1 MIMGWFTK
9 KKQSP
14 EQEFFPVVPVAIED
28 REPAKKAVEAPKKYR
43 ILEEKETVHNQ
54 YGGFTGYRIQAL
66 VDIPLHGV
74 TAGDLGGFVAH
85 QSVLSHEGSCWIGG
99 DAFVGNAL
107 NTRYSGYSYS
117 ESPKFNVE
125 GDALVTGKAYVCGQV
140 WGNAQ
145 ISGSSYVSAE
155 VGNDSVITDNAYI
168 FASSVRG
175 SVVLSGNVRVTNVY
189 IMSRG
194 KKPVTIS
201 GDITLNGKSDKNR
214 IFCGDNDIISLSG
227 TSVMNN
233 VSIEGS
239 LVFDADVNLEEVSFN
254 GNTTILGKPQ
264 IKPQVKFTGRNV
276 ISGDSLIPPG
286 SHVHDVT
293 MDSGV
298 LHYGSPQTAS
308 MSALEQGNVSKG
320 ETPALVAMPAVSI
333 DITEYIDTIEQ
344 IEAEYEAYTTD
355 IVKLI
360 KFPAMADASIPE
372 VADFVSK
379 LRSAKRAVKSGG
391 AEKLRNLAEG
401 LENAFVR
408 AESKVTTLVASHL
421 DEGKKKS
428 LKDAEKMFKLA
439 CDEASPEP
447 EKRLGFK
454 AGMRALEGIV
464 PVSEK
469 ASDNMKARI
478 GILELEA

>member
-1 MIMGWFTK
+1 MGWFTK
-9 KKQSP
+9 KQHA
-14 EQEFFPVVPVAIED
+14 EQESYPVVPVAIEN
-28 REPAKKAVEAPKKYR
+28 RNQEKKAVEAPKKYR
-43 ILEEKETVHNQ
+43 LLEEKETVQNQ
-54 YGGFTGYRIQAL
+54 YGGFAGYRIQAL

-85 QSVLSHEGSCWIGG
+85 QNVLSHEGSCWIGG
-99 DAFVGNAL
+99 DAFVGSSINS
-107 NTRYSGYSYS
+107 RYSGYGYPERS
-117 ESPKFNVE
+117 KFNVE
-125 GDALVTGKAYVCGQV
+125 GDALVTGQAYVCGHV
-140 WGNAQ
+140 WGNAE
-145 ISGSSYVSAE
+145 ISGSTYVSAE
-155 VGNDSVITDNAYI
+155 IGSDSIITDNAYI
-168 FASSVRG
+168 SGSSMRG
-175 SVVLSGNVRVTNVY
+175 SVVLSGNAKVTNVY
-189 IMSRG
+189 IMSHG

-214 IFCGDNDIISLSG
+214 IFCGDNDTISLSG
-227 TSVMNN
+227 NSVMNN

-239 LVFDADVNLEEVSFN
+239 LVFNADVNLEDVSFN

-264 IKPQVKFTGRNV
+264 IKPKVKFTGRNV
-276 ISGDSLIPPG
+276 ISGNSLIPPG

-298 LHYGSPQTAS
+298 LHYGAPQV
-308 MSALEQGNVSKG
+308 SAMPALDQGNFSTG
-320 ETPALVAMPAVSI
+320 EIPALAVVPAVSI

-344 IEAEYEAYTTD
+344 VQAEYEAYTTD

-360 KFPAMADASIPE
+360 KYPGMADASIPE

-379 LRSAKRAVKSGG
+379 LRSAKRAVKFGG
-391 AEKLRNLAEG
+391 AEKLRNLAEE
-401 LENAFVR
+401 LETAFVR

-428 LKDAEKMFKLA
+428 LKTAEKMFKLA
-439 CDEASPEP
+439 CDDASPEP

-464 PVSEK
+464 PVSDLAVE
-469 ASDNMKARI
+469 NMKARI